1 MKTKKNKLQI
11 LILLSLILVAF
22 GKPLSQEALDWVG
35 SYSSKELES
44 IDDIQDNKKIHYYW
58 QIQSLKRVVSPR
70 YIRLLDIS
78 EYSTNGSFLRKGV
91 LFTFNGLTNSEVEIC
106 GNFSSWKCLP
116 MTRNR
121 YGIYHKLI
129 TTDFHNRN
137 EEPISKFEYKFRI
150 DGIFDYD
157 PANPNREEDGK
168 GSFFSTYTI
177 EKVDFEKNITYRVI
191 SREIDDDLDFKT
203 IEFRIY
209 SPNAN
214 TIAIVGD
221 FNQWNPEHDY
231 LTKTRNGVF
240 TLRKKLKPG
249 QYLYYYIIDGKP
261 SLDIF
266 NQETRFREETEEL
279 CSYLSIEAKK
289 GFDHIAREF

>member
-1 MKTKKNKLQI
+1 MKTKKFKFQI
-11 LILLSLILVAF
+11 LFLSFFTLIAF
-22 GKPLSQEALDWVG
+22 GKPLSQEAMDWVG
-35 SYSSKELES
+35 SYSSREIEAT
-44 IDDIQDNKKIHYYW
+44 DPVQENKKIYYYW

-70 YIRLLDIS
+70 YIRLLDIA
-78 EYSTNGSFLRKGV
+78 EYSKTGSFLRKGV
-91 LFTFNGLTNSEVEIC
+91 LFTYNGLNNSEVEIC

-121 YGIYHKLI
+121 YGIYYKLI
-129 TTDFHNRN
+129 STEFQNRR
-137 EEPISKFEYKFRI
+137 EEPISKFEYKFRV

-157 PANPNREEDGK
+157 PSNQNKEEDGK

-177 EKVDFEKNITYRVI
+177 ERVDFEKNITYRI
-191 SREIDDDLDFKT
+191 LDREIDEDLDFKT
-203 IEFRIY
+203 VEFRIY
-209 SPNAN
+209 SPNSD

-231 LTKTRNGVF
+231 LTKGRNGVF
-240 TLRKKLKPG
+240 SLRKKLKPG

-266 NQETRFREETEEL
+266 NHETRYREETEEL
-279 CSYLSIEAKK
+279 CSYISIEPKK
-289 GFDHIAREF
+289 QFDHIARDF